1 MCAQKVPQVVEQERS
16 PTRDPPQSVSSS
28 RSLRTGD
35 GGGPR
40 NAPVD
45 AEDVP
50 HRPDVCVTDAP
61 GDEREAREQRQRLVV
76 QVHGIDFALGH
87 SSQPDLRVSSSCPN
101 DQSTELTNQTNI
113 YIYYIDYC
121 GLVNCDEIE
130 QVVIFFFLFF
140 FLSLKKKKRIKTINY
155 RFNVYMTY
163 K

>member
-28 RSLRTGD
+28 SRSPRTGD

-50 HRPDVCVTDAP
+50 HRPDVYVTDAP

-76 QVHGIDFALGH
+76 QVHGLDFALGH
-87 SSQPDLRVSSSCPN
+87 SSQPELRVSISYPN
-101 DQSTELTNQTNI
+101 DQSTELTKQTKKI
-113 YIYYIDYC
+113 YIIYILMWFVD
-121 GLVNCDEIE
+121 CDEIE
-130 QVVIFFFLFF
+130 
-140 FLSLKKKKRIKTINY
+140 
-155 RFNVYMTY
+155 
-163 K
+163 